1 MGQGGSRSALNEINA
16 RIRVCVCVQIAG
28 IIAGG
33 AEQRKLEL
41 WMSSA
46 LLGASHF
53 TLSENERQQAIARV
67 QGVVRGVSLQLAICN
82 CTGGNLFRWRVR

>member
-1 MGQGGSRSALNEINA
+1 MRSMHGYVC
-16 RIRVCVCVQIAG
+16 VCVCVQIAG